1 MADSSRAA
9 RAVGIAGTPAFQIGK
24 TGGTLQS
31 VPLDSL
37 GPEGIQPAIEAILA
51 S

>member
-1 MADSSRAA
+1 MDGREPALLRA
-9 RAVGIAGTPAFQIGK
+9 GIAGTPAFQIGK
-24 TGGTLQS
+24 TGGTLQT
-31 VPLDSL
+31 VPLNSL